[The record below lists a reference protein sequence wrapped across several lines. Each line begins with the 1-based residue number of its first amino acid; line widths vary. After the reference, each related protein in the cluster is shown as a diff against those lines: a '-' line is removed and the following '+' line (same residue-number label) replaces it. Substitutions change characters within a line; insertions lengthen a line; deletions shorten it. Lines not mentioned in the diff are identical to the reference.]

1 MQEGPASP
9 RGAPPDALA
18 AVGVGILIARRRA
31 DDWTV
36 ETVNEAYL
44 ASLPEPHRAALT
56 DGASLADALPEPV
69 TVTID
74 AVLTEALR
82 EGSCRRPLA
91 RLDFSGEVRWQRW
104 AAVAEPPDAVTLV
117 SLDVSE
123 AASLRQRAAVHDVEL
138 AAITD
143 GLRDGVVLMNADR
156 QIRYANAAAERL
168 LGGPLVGDSWL
179 RVRERIGFRRLDGL
193 QQAVTVERA
202 LAGFDPDPVDVRF
215 TVGDRDTICRASVQP
230 LRLDDEIIG
239 AAVVLSDITD
249 ERRLAL
255 ERKSLLAR
263 ELAVHEQVRNEVAAA
278 LHDGVL
284 QTFAELSVLVGA
296 AATSQRPLDAALV
309 QAAVDRGVEQC
320 RRITEELRPSQID
333 AGTSAA
339 LAELVEAW
347 RARGLLDVT
356 ITGSDLPRL
365 EPWRETLLY
374 QVAVE
379 ALRNALKHARGS
391 SVRLVQERRADH
403 VVVTIV
409 DDGPGA
415 TPAQRRAAADAGHLG
430 LVLSRERM
438 EAAGGS
444 FSFDSPPSGGSVV
457 TLTLPIS

>member
-1 MQEGPASP
+1 MREDADRA
-9 RGAPPDALA
+9 RGAPLDALA
-18 AVGVGILIARRRA
+18 AVGVGILSARA
-31 DDWTV
+31 GDDRWRV
-36 ETVNEAYL
+36 VAVNDAYL
-44 ASLPEPHRAALT
+44 ASLPEAHRDTLTVGATLQALPSAVAATVATVLSEARR
-56 DGASLADALPEPV
+56 DGAS
-69 TVTID
+69 
-74 AVLTEALR
+74 
-82 EGSCRRPLA
+82 RRPLA
-91 RLDFSGEVRWQRW
+91 RLDFPEGPRWQRW
-104 AAVAEPPDAVTLV
+104 AAVAEPPDTVTLV
-117 SLDVSE
+117 SVDMTE
-123 AASLRQRAAVHDVEL
+123 AASLRHRAAVHDVEL
-138 AAITD
+138 AAVTD
-143 GLRDGVVLMNADR
+143 GLRDAVVLMNADR
-156 QIRYANAAAERL
+156 RIRYANAAASRM
-168 LGGPLVGDSWL
+168 LGEPLVGDSWL

-215 TVGDRDTICRASVQP
+215 TVDDRDTICRAQVQP
-230 LRLDDEIIG
+230 LRLDDEVIG